1 MDGTPVFDIK
11 PYLPYVDSH
20 PDAEGGFTDQT
31 REYGLRVDIPECLM
45 GYVPEEK
52 RAALAAVLANDPRPS
67 YQNDPSR
74 VYGFFFAGLE
84 VRFTVADGVLC
95 VCEIVKNGGQ
105 DGHEV

>member
-52 RAALAAVLANDPRPS
+52 D
-67 YQNDPSR
+67 
-74 VYGFFFAGLE
+74 VYKRQIILMHTKRNWGY
-84 VRFTVADGVLC
+84 
-95 VCEIVKNGGQ
+95 
-105 DGHEV
+105 

>member
-1 MDGTPVFDIK
+1 MQQRSKFIQRTSA
-11 PYLPYVDSH
+11 L
-20 PDAEGGFTDQT
+20 
-31 REYGLRVDIPECLM
+31 
-45 GYVPEEK
+45 
-52 RAALAAVLANDPRPS
+52 ALAAVLANDPRPS